1 VSPVVATEADAE
13 TVSPN
18 AALNAQ
24 DFWVQKT
31 GVAVTTGD
39 SIVVEF
45 SVGGVHNAVCTIV
58 AGGTSCTGPV
68 APISVPAGSTIAIK
82 VTTNVGGAAI
92 LGFDLL
98 FGWRA
103 TS

>member
-1 VSPVVATEADAE
+1 VSPAVGTEAAAE

-18 AALNAQ
+18 AALKAQ
-24 DFWVQKT
+24 DFWVQKN
-31 GVAVTTGD
+31 GAIVPGGN

-45 SVGGVHNAVCTIV
+45 SVGGVLNAVCTIL
-58 AGGTSCTGPV
+58 ALATNCTGPA

-82 VTTNVGGAAI
+82 VTTSEDI
-92 LGFDLL
+92 DDYDLL